1 MLGRREVG
9 QNVLERSA
17 SWLGA
22 GDPGGRS
29 EAAAHVRGDIDK
41 LLTLV
46 GPHFLHLLFREVG
59 DGLQGGFQ
67 TPFKCLPREM
77 LDGALLQKA
86 ELLDGGGD
94 CSPQPHPPSISSPTP
109 PRHPLGTL
117 EEPLGTMEHSLKTV
131 GSDLKGLLP
140 AFGLEESMPV
150 EVKSQGLPLALS
162 GELDSILGWGGG
174 VISAGR
180 RQPMATTTRTIL
192 LPLKFLEQLAGRHE
206 CA

>member
-17 SWLGA
+17 SWLGT
-22 GDPGGRS
+22 GDPGGSS
-29 EAAAHVRGDIDK
+29 EAAAHVRGDMDK

-77 LDGALLQKA
+77 LGGTLLQKA

-94 CSPQPHPPSISSPTP
+94 CIPQLHPPNISGPTP
-109 PRHPLGTL
+109 PRHPLGTM
-117 EEPLGTMEHSLKTV
+117 EEPLGTVEHSLKTV
-131 GSDLKGLLP
+131 GSALKGLC
-140 AFGLEESMPV
+140 
-150 EVKSQGLPLALS
+150 QPL
-162 GELDSILGWGGG
+162 G
-174 VISAGR
+174 
-180 RQPMATTTRTIL
+180 
-192 LPLKFLEQLAGRHE
+192 
-206 CA
+206 